1 MLLSTKGIVF
11 KTIKFQETSL
21 IVKIF
26 TMSHGLQTFMVK
38 GIRSTKANGKAGIFQ
53 PGMLLDIVMNY
64 QESKQ
69 FNHLREYRSL
79 VVYSTVMDDVR
90 KSSVLMFLIEVLAQ
104 CIEENSEDERLY
116 TFIEQSLVNFDQDA
130 FDPDFHL
137 HFLLEF
143 MKHLGIY
150 PRGRQSSSLLYF
162 NIKEGEFTDRLL
174 SKEFI
179 CSADDSSL
187 LDSVLSNQPPPLKR
201 ADRQKLTRLI
211 LDYFGFHMENF
222 KGVKSLSILEAVLS

>member
-26 TMSHGLQTFMVK
+26 TASHGVQTFMVK
-38 GIRSTKANGKAGIFQ
+38 GVRSTKANGKAGVFQ

-90 KSSVLMFLIEVLAQ
+90 KSSVLMFLIEVLEQ
-104 CIEENSEDERLY
+104 CIEENSEDDRLY
-116 TFIEQSLVNFDQDA
+116 AFIEQSLINFDQHP
-130 FDPDFHL
+130 FDPDFHV

-150 PRGRQSSSLLYF
+150 PRGRQSSALPYF

-179 CSADDSSL
+179 CSVEASSL
-187 LDSVLSNQPPPLKR
+187 LNSVLTNQPPQLKR
-201 ADRQKLTRLI
+201 VDRQQLTHLI
-211 LDYFGFHMENF
+211 LDYFGFHIE
-222 KGVKSLSILEAVLS
+222 KYRGAKSLSILETVLS